1 MTTSRDDQVAWIN
14 AVRAHLGVSLT
25 ELARRA
31 KIAPST
37 LQRPV
42 NDPNY
47 VGMISGR
54 TMAAVAAVAGLNV
67 MEFPARMRGLAEND
81 AAPFQYDDRN
91 DAADNINRAVR
102 ELVKGRNGRD
112 PWLMRSYALELA
124 GILPGDIMIVDL
136 NRQARP
142 RDIVCAQIY
151 DWSGMKSETV
161 FRIYEPPYLVTHSMR
176 AGIDKPIAVDNSSVL
191 IKGVV
196 DAVLRGTRFD
206 A

>member
-1 MTTSRDDQVAWIN
+1 MQHSKDEQVAWIT
-14 AVRAHLGVSLT
+14 AVREHLGVSLT

-42 NDPNY
+42 NDPAFP
-47 VGMISGR
+47 GMISGR
-54 TMAAVAAVAGLNV
+54 SIAAVAQVAGLRP
-67 MEFPARMRGLAEND
+67 MEYPARMRGLAEAD
-81 AAPFQYDDRN
+81 ASPFRFEDPN
-91 DAADNINRAVR
+91 DAADNLNRAVR

-112 PWLMRSYALELA
+112 AWVMKSYALELA
-124 GILPGDIMIVDL
+124 GVMPGDILIVDL
-136 NRQARP
+136 NLTPRP

-161 FRIYEPPYLVTHSMR
+161 FRIYEAPYLLTHSMR
-176 AGIDKPIAVDNSSVL
+176 ANVEKPVAVDNSTVI

-196 DAVLRGTRFD
+196 DVVLRSRPD
-206 A
+206 N

>member
-1 MTTSRDDQVAWIN
+1 MQHSRDEQVAWIN
-14 AVRAHLGVSLT
+14 AVREYLGVSLT

-42 NDPNY
+42 NDPAYN
-47 VGMISGR
+47 GMISGR
-54 TMAAVAAVAGLNV
+54 TMAAVADVAGLRPL
-67 MEFPARMRGLAEND
+67 EYPSRMRGLAEAD
-81 AAPFQYDDRN
+81 AIPFSYDDRN
-91 DAADNINRAVR
+91 DAADNLNRAVR

-112 PWLMRSYALELA
+112 AWVMKSYALELA
-124 GILPGDIMIVDL
+124 GVMPGDVMIVDM
-136 NRQARP
+136 NVTPRA

-161 FRIYEPPYLVTHSMR
+161 FRLYEAPYLLTHSLR
-176 AGIDKPIAVDNSSVL
+176 ANVERPVAVDNATVI

-196 DAVLRGTRFD
+196 DVVLRARSGT
-206 A
+206 